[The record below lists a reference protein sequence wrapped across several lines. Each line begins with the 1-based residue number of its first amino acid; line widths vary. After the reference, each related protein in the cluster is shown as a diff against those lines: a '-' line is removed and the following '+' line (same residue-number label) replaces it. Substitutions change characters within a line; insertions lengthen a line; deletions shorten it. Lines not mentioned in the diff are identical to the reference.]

1 MYIIINLLIL
11 VLTLFIYI
19 HVYNHINTS
28 NYLEIY
34 EVDNV
39 SKEKFEDLCN
49 LKQPLILNNYNIF
62 ENINL
67 DLIIKNYSDFDIKIN
82 KKDDTNLCLPIKL
95 TNAIELFH
103 VDSSSNY
110 ISYENEEF
118 LEETT
123 LSKEFNTQ
131 DLFLRPYNVSNIKY
145 NIILGSI
152 NSYTKLQYSINCRN
166 YFYIL
171 NGSVEV
177 TLCCPNNYK
186 YLYINKN
193 YELLNFESM
202 VDLYNIDEI
211 YKKEFNKVKFL
222 RVTLTKNKLL
232 QIPAYWF
239 YSIKIL
245 EENTLLSHITYR
257 TYMNS
262 LAISPYLFLQ
272 FLQNNNIKRYTTKIL
287 DNEVQ

>member
-19 HVYNHINTS
+19 HVYNHINSS

-193 YELLNFESM
+193 YELLNFESV